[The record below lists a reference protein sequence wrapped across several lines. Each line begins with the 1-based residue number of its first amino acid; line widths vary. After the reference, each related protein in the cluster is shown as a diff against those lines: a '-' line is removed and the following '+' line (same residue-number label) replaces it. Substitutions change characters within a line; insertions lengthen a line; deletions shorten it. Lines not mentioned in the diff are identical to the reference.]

1 VKIFVT
7 NEGIAREAADETL
20 EILELADCDLGAML
34 AEDPD
39 LSRIREATVRRRKAL
54 EEVELLAPLTRPGK
68 IICMGVN
75 YQSHVEE
82 MKPILESLGGEIPTD
97 PVFFLVPG
105 SAVADPE
112 QPIVLPD
119 FAHDQVDYEVEL
131 AAVIGRGGSR
141 IPESEAM
148 EHVAGYTLANDV
160 SARDIQLKAFTGQEF
175 TLTHAKGL
183 DGFKPL
189 GPALVTADEFED
201 PIDIQIEA
209 RVNGEL
215 RQDARTSDFV
225 HPLSHCI
232 AYVSRYMRLD
242 PGDVILTGSPAGVGF
257 FQGIFLK
264 AGDVVELRAD
274 RIGTLR
280 NPVINTPLPV

>member
-1 VKIFVT
+1 
-7 NEGIAREAADETL
+7 
-20 EILELADCDLGAML
+20 M
-34 AEDPD
+34 
-39 LSRIREATVRRRKAL
+39 
-54 EEVELLAPLTRPGK
+54 
-68 IICMGVN
+68 
-75 YQSHVEE
+75 
-82 MKPILESLGGEIPTD
+82 GGEVPTD

-105 SAVADPE
+105 SAVGGPD

-131 AAVIGRGGSR
+131 AVVIGRGGSR
-141 IPESEAM
+141 IRESDALG
-148 EHVAGYTLANDV
+148 HVVGYTLANDV
-160 SARDIQLKAFTGQEF
+160 SARDIQLKAMTGQEF

-215 RQDARTSDFV
+215 RQDARTNDFV
-225 HPLSHCI
+225 HSIPKCI

-242 PGDVILTGSPAGVGF
+242 PGDVFLTGSPAGVGF
-257 FQGIFLK
+257 FRGVFLK
-264 AGDVVELRAD
+264 AGDVVELTAD

-280 NPVINTPLPV
+280 NSIIDA

>member
-1 VKIFVT
+1 MSSGDGTSFVPAELRELKVG
-7 NEGIAREAADETL
+7 NEKRRFSEVCKRAQFHRFEVNLRTIGLPILAMLPYGLFVGAIHLGWKEMTKTRSGISLAAMGLVLLGIA
-20 EILELADCDLGAML
+20 I
-34 AEDPD
+34 
-39 LSRIREATVRRRKAL
+39 
-54 EEVELLAPLTRPGK
+54 
-68 IICMGVN
+68 
-75 YQSHVEE
+75 
-82 MKPILESLGGEIPTD
+82 
-97 PVFFLVPG
+97 
-105 SAVADPE
+105 
-112 QPIVLPD
+112 
-119 FAHDQVDYEVEL
+119 
-131 AAVIGRGGSR
+131 
-141 IPESEAM
+141 
-148 EHVAGYTLANDV
+148 GYTLANDV

-225 HPLSHCI
+225 HPLSRCI

-257 FQGIFLK
+257 FRGIFLK
-264 AGDVVELRAD
+264 AGDVVEMRAD

-280 NPVINTPLPV
+280 NRVIDAPLPV

>member
-1 VKIFVT
+1 MKIFST
-7 NEGIAREAADETL
+7 NQGIAREATDGTL
-20 EILELADCDLGAML
+20 ELLELAESDLGAIL
-34 AEDPD
+34 PEDPE
-39 LSRIREATVRRRKAL
+39 LRQIRDAEVRKRVAL
-54 EEVELLAPLTRPGK
+54 EDVELRAPLARPGK
-68 IICMGVN
+68 IICIGIN
-75 YQSHVEE
+75 YASHVEE
-82 MKPILESLGGEIPTD
+82 MRPVLERMGGEVPAN

-105 SAVADPE
+105 SAVGGPN

-131 AAVIGRGGSR
+131 AVVIGRGGSR
-141 IPESEAM
+141 ISEADAM
-148 EHVAGYTLANDV
+148 GHVVGYTLANDV
-160 SARDIQLKAFTGQEF
+160 SARDIQLKAMTGQEF

-215 RQDARTSDFV
+215 RQDARTNDFV
-225 HPLSHCI
+225 HSIPKCI

-242 PGDVILTGSPAGVGF
+242 PGDVFLTGSPAGVGF
-257 FQGIFLK
+257 FRGVFLK
-264 AGDVVELRAD
+264 AGDVVEMTAD

-280 NPVINTPLPV
+280 NSIIDA